1 MLEDEFLPTYD
12 VSDAVAVVVDADAA
26 TPWERSWRS
35 T

>member
-12 VSDAVAVVVDADAA
+12 VSDGVAVVVDADGNPTWAA
-26 TPWERSWRS
+26 LMES

>member
-12 VSDAVAVVVDADAA
+12 VSDAVAVVVDADA
-26 TPWERSWRS
+26 TTRGWRSWRS